1 MVRVAING
9 FGRIGRMFLR
19 AALNDKKVDVVAVND
34 LADAATSAYL
44 FRYDSVHGTFGGNV
58 SASKDALLINGK
70 SIRVLNEKLPEN
82 LPWRELKVDVVAEC
96 TGLFTR
102 MADAEK
108 HIAAGAKKVLLSA
121 PPKDESCVT
130 IVKGVNDA
138 VCSSKDSKS
147 CIISNAS
154 CTTNS
159 LAPVVDVLHKNFKI
173 VHGFMTTIH
182 AYTNDQ
188 RILDV
193 SHKDLRRARAAALNI
208 IPTSTGAAK
217 TIHQVIP
224 ELKGRLDGIAMR
236 VPVPCASVTDLT
248 CEVEKGTTAE
258 EVNMAFKKA
267 SSSYLKGILQY
278 VDEPIVSSDIIGN
291 SHSSVFDSLL
301 TKVVDGS
308 LVKVV
313 AWYDNEWGFS
323 CRMVDVVKMMA

>member
-19 AALNDKKVDVVAVND
+19 AALNDKKVEVVAVND
-34 LADAATSAYL
+34 LSDAATLAYL
-44 FRYDSVHGTFGGNV
+44 FKYDSVHGTFGGEV
-58 SASKDALLINGK
+58 RASKGSLLVNGK

-96 TGLFTR
+96 TGLFTSR
-102 MADAEK
+102 ADAEK
-108 HIAAGAKKVLLSA
+108 HIAAGAGKVLLSA
-121 PPKDESCVT
+121 PPKDESCPT
-130 IVKGVNDA
+130 IVKGVNDEE
-138 VCSSKDSKS
+138 CSGKDARS

-159 LAPVVDVLHKNFKI
+159 LAPVVDVLHKNFRI
-173 VHGFMTTIH
+173 VHGFITTIH

-193 SHKDLRRARAAALNI
+193 SHKDLRRARAAARNI

-224 ELKGRLDGIAMR
+224 ELKGKLDGIAMR

-248 CEVEKGTTAE
+248 CEVEKGTTVE
-258 EVNMAFKKA
+258 EVNNAFKKA

-291 SHSSVFDSLL
+291 PHSSVFDSLL
-301 TKVVDGS
+301 TKVIGGS

-323 CRMVDVVKMMA
+323 CRMVDVVKMLA

>member
-19 AALNDKKVDVVAVND
+19 AAINDKKVDVVAVND
-34 LADAATSAYL
+34 LSDAATLAYL
-44 FRYDSVHGTFGGNV
+44 FRYDSVHGTFQGTV
-58 SASKDALLINGK
+58 SSDKEGLVINGK
-70 SIRVLNEKLPEN
+70 KIRVFNEKTPES
-82 LPWRELKVDVVAEC
+82 LPWKELKVDVVAEC
-96 TGLFTR
+96 TGLFTSR
-102 MADAEK
+102 ADAEK
-108 HIAAGAKKVLLSA
+108 HIAAGAGKVLLSA
-121 PPKDESCVT
+121 PPKDESCIT
-130 IVKGVNDA
+130 IVKGVNDGE
-138 VCSSKDSKS
+138 CNNKDPKS

-159 LAPVVDVLHKNFKI
+159 LAPVVDVLHKNFRI
-173 VHGFMTTIH
+173 VRGFMTTIH

-224 ELKGRLDGIAMR
+224 ELKGKLDGIAMR
-236 VPVPCASVTDLT
+236 VPVPCASVTDLS
-248 CEVEKGTTAE
+248 CEVERKTTVE
-258 EVNMAFKKA
+258 EVNGLFKKA
-267 SSSYLKGILQY
+267 SATYLKGVLEY

-291 SHSSVFDSLL
+291 PHSSVFDSLL
-301 TKVVDGS
+301 TKVIDGS

-323 CRMVDVVKMMA
+323 CRMVDVVKIMA